1 MSMRRVSSQRRAST
15 RAFSR
20 FALAVAL
27 AASSVLGAAAC
38 TAPLSGG
45 DGDGDGGGDGD
56 VNPGS
61 GGSQVGGTGGA
72 PPVPPTTPPENPDSC
87 EASVPGSRL
96 LRRLTRRELTN
107 TQADIFGAAA
117 ASATTNLPGDAVDRT
132 RLSNDSAI
140 LRMSQDVAQ
149 AVLDRAEE
157 IADHVTSEANL
168 PNNLPCA
175 ASSADATCAAEFIR
189 KYGDALY
196 RRPLLQADIDRYL
209 ALYQSVSGAS
219 DFRTGL
225 KWALVSLIQS
235 PHAVYRTELGENGK
249 LTPYEV
255 ASELSYS
262 YSASAPSA
270 ELVAKALSGELD
282 DPEARFQAAKEL
294 LNTER
299 GFDVL
304 RQFFE
309 EWLNYRDVLTV
320 SRAQTPDNF
329 EQMRSKM
336 VRETEQFLETLLL
349 TNNGTLNDLLT
360 ANYTIADQDLAAY
373 YGFSGGSGDIL
384 TGGGTQ
390 VERTFGLGIFAQ
402 GSVTATMSS
411 ITITSPTRRGLLLL
425 RRLYCQVPGLPQ
437 AINFDLTA
445 DSVVGNTTR
454 ERLENSHLKDG
465 CASCHRSFD
474 PLGFGFEHFDH
485 VGRYREQEQTPN
497 GSFPIDATATVA
509 LLDNLAIDGQ
519 EELML
524 GLAGDPTVLA
534 CVSGTMSR
542 YVYGGQEACRDKVA
556 RTRVIAGETSIV
568 DYLAELAREPHF
580 IERN

>member
-1 MSMRRVSSQRRAST
+1 MRLLRIGAAARSLRSHLTHAA
-15 RAFSR
+15 AFV
-20 FALAVAL
+20 AV
-27 AASSVLGAAAC
+27 SVLGVAAC
-38 TAPLSGG
+38 TAPPAEENG
-45 DGDGDGGGDGD
+45 DGDSSHTGGG
-56 VNPGS
+56 PPS
-61 GGSQVGGTGGA
+61 TATGGG
-72 PPVPPTTPPENPDSC
+72 PMVPPSTPPEHPDAC

-107 TQADIFGAAA
+107 TQLDIFGEAA
-117 ASATTNLPGDAVDRT
+117 ASAATNLPGDAVDRI

-140 LRMSQDVAQ
+140 LQMSQDVAI

-157 IADHVTSEANL
+157 IATQVTSTSNL
-168 PNNLPCA
+168 PSNLPCA
-175 ASSADATCAAEFIR
+175 EVNPDESCATEFVQ
-189 KYGDALY
+189 KYGDALF
-196 RRPLLQADIDRYL
+196 RRPLTSADIERYL
-209 ALYQSVSGAS
+209 SLHRSVSAES
-219 DFRTGL
+219 DFSTGL
-225 KWALVSLIQS
+225 KWTLVALIQS
-235 PHAVYRTELGENGK
+235 PHAVYRTELGEGGK
-249 LTPYEV
+249 LTPYEI

-262 YSASAPSA
+262 YAASPPSA
-270 ELVAKALSGELD
+270 ELIAKALSGELD
-282 DPEARFQAAKEL
+282 DPDARFQEARAL
-294 LNTER
+294 LTSSPR
-299 GFDVL
+299 GFDVM

-320 SRAQTPDNF
+320 SRAETPDNF

-336 VRETEQFLETLLL
+336 VRETERFLEVLLL
-349 TNNGTLNDLLT
+349 ENNGKLGDLLT
-360 ANYTIADQDLAAY
+360 ANYTVADQDLANY
-373 YGFSGGSGDIL
+373 YGFSGGTGDIL
-384 TGGGTQ
+384 QDGGAQ
-390 VERTFGLGIFAQ
+390 VERTFGLGVFAQ

-445 DSVVGNTTR
+445 DEVVGNTTR

-465 CASCHRSFD
+465 CSSCHRIFD

-485 VGRYREQEQTPN
+485 VGRYREQEVTPN

-509 LLDNLAIDGQ
+509 LLDDLVIDGQ
-519 EELML
+519 EQLMT
-524 GLAGDPTVLA
+524 GLAADPEVLT

-542 YVYGGQEACRDKVA
+542 YIYGGQESCRDKEA